1 MKKFYLAYGSNL
13 NLKQMEERCNKAIP
27 IGTTLLNDY
36 RLAYKGNEDDNAY
49 LTIEKCK
56 NSTVPLGIFAI
67 TSHDEKALDQYEGY
81 PEFYYKE
88 YIPIQVNG
96 KIKEAMIY
104 IMNNEYD
111 YHLPSN
117 IYVTTCEKGYEDFGF
132 NKKILN
138 EALEYTKKEKAK
150 RKTLKL

>member
-13 NLKQMEERCNKAIP
+13 NLKQMENRCNKAIS

-49 LTIEKCK
+49 LTIEKCE

-67 TSHDEKALDQYEGY
+67 TSRDEKALDKYEGY
-81 PEFYYKE
+81 PGFYYKE

-96 KIKEAMIY
+96 KIKEALIY
-104 IMNNEYD
+104 IMNDEYN
-111 YHLPSN
+111 YHIPSDSY
-117 IYVTTCEKGYEDFGF
+117 IKTCEKGYDDFGF
-132 NKKILN
+132 NKEILR
-138 EALEYTKKEKAK
+138 EALEYTKKEK

>member
-13 NLKQMEERCNKAIP
+13 NLEKMKIRCNKATP
-27 IGTTLLNDY
+27 IGTIILNNY
-36 RLAYKGNEDDNAY
+36 RLAYKGSEDDYAY
-49 LTIEKCK
+49 LTIEKCE

-67 TSHDEKALDQYEGY
+67 TSRDEKALDKYEGY
-81 PEFYYKE
+81 PGFYYKE

-104 IMNNEYD
+104 IMNDEYD
-111 YHLPSN
+111 YHLPSDSY
-117 IYVTTCEKGYEDFGF
+117 IKTCEKGYDDFGF
-132 NKKILN
+132 NKEILR
-138 EALEYTKKEKAK
+138 EALEYTKKEK